1 MGYLWENME
10 NIDVQASEAALT
22 AAENRARNAETEL
35 SNTKEKLAV
44 AENRA
49 QNAENRAQDAEAEN
63 ARLKALLEAHGIQDQ
78 EET

>member
-35 SNTKEKLAV
+35 SNT
-44 AENRA
+44 NI
-49 QNAENRAQDAEAEN
+49 EA
-63 ARLKALLEAHGIQDQ
+63 KGEAP
-78 EET
+78 TAPLY